1 MSVELL
7 SLDSSSV
14 NPLPGLACYNLQR
27 IVHDVLPQ
35 IDLAKVV
42 DLVKRLYLLDNHGPW
57 RHRVLTLGEVTI
69 KLTPVVED
77 EVID

>member
-7 SLDSSSV
+7 SLDSSCF
-14 NPLPGLACYNLQR
+14 NPLLGPTCYYLQW

-35 IDLAKVV
+35 VDVAKVV
-42 DLVKRLYLLDNHGPW
+42 DLVERLYLLDNHGPW
-57 RHRVLTLGEVTI
+57 GHRVLTLGEVRI